1 MGLLS
6 LVSGLNVHVYK
17 TFEVF
22 DFGAVDIHDQSA
34 VSWFIWYNGKCLGF
48 PFATRKGIPGK
59 LCKSLISQL
68 QVAIS
73 ENTDPDIEK
82 FYVAGLSGKT
92 I

>member
-34 VSWFIWYNGKCLGF
+34 VS
-48 PFATRKGIPGK
+48 
-59 LCKSLISQL
+59 
-68 QVAIS
+68 
-73 ENTDPDIEK
+73 
-82 FYVAGLSGKT
+82 
-92 I
+92 